1 MTTDIHVRRAKPEEL
16 EAVLN
21 LWVEM
26 MRVHADLDPRFSTAP
41 GASDAFRPTLQ
52 AWIADDG
59 RRVLV
64 AVADG
69 QVVGYAIGSIA
80 ENPPNF
86 ATRRYGH
93 VSDICV
99 DPEWR
104 RQGLAHRLWAG
115 LRTWFRQQGM
125 NVVQLHSAALNPAS
139 QAFWRHAGFQ
149 DYMDRLWLD
158 I

>member
-1 MTTDIHVRRAKPEEL
+1 MRDVHIRRAKPEDL
-16 EAVLN
+16 EAVLD
-21 LWVEM
+21 LWNEM
-26 MRVHADLDPRFSTAP
+26 MRVHAELDARFQTAP
-41 GASDAFRPTLQ
+41 NASDVFRPTLRG
-52 AWIADDG
+52 WIADQG
-59 RRVLV
+59 QRVLV
-64 AVADG
+64 AVADH

-99 DPEWR
+99 DPQWR

-115 LRTWFRQQGM
+115 LRTWFRQQGIA
-125 NVVQLHSAALNPAS
+125 VVQLHSAALNPAS
-139 QAFWRHAGFQ
+139 QGFWRDVGFQ